1 MRMSYLFDTDVDL
14 GGIFLDALENVD
26 TLLLPDNSVLMI
38 VSEELPPYL
47 LDQKDLDSVI
57 GTINNRAK
65 TVMAE
70 R

>member
-1 MRMSYLFDTDVDL
+1 MAYLFDTDVNL

-57 GTINNRAK
+57 GTINNRTK